1 MAKKKGVLQ
10 MGLIIIKVFCVGF
23 LFFFYTCR

>member
-23 LFFFYTCR
+23 LFFFLYL

>member
-10 MGLIIIKVFCVGF
+10 MGLITIKMFCVGF
-23 LFFFYTCR
+23 LFFYTCR